1 MRESVRLGRIAGIPV
16 GLNISVFVILAIL
29 VLGLATGLFPS
40 AYPDRSVA
48 AYIAAALVAALFF
61 FASLLAHELA
71 HAIVAQRNGIEVAG
85 ITLWLFG
92 GVAQLRSE
100 PRSPGADFRIAVV
113 GPLTSV
119 LAGVVF
125 GLLAVV
131 LRALGVH
138 GLPLGVLAYLSGV
151 NILLAVFNLIPAA
164 PLDGGRVLRAAL
176 WQRWQDR
183 FRAAVTAAKAGQVF
197 GYLLVA
203 LGALQVVTDN
213 GWDGLWL
220 VLIGLFLV
228 NAAAAE
234 EQQSRLAQRLHGV
247 RVADVMTGQPVT
259 ASPMEPLDRFVA
271 DTVLRHRFSGY
282 PLVDQ
287 QEHLA
292 GLATLNRI
300 RAIPPERRPVTRLGD
315 VACPPEEVP
324 VAHPEEP
331 LVGLLQRMAG
341 CTDGRAVVV
350 DEASRVIGVVSA
362 SDISRAVM
370 MRDMRTFDPY
380 QGPRGADLTA
390 GPRGRDPLLPR

>member
-203 LGALQVVTDN
+203 LGVLQVVTDN

-315 VACPPEEVP
+315 IACPPQEVP

-350 DEASRVIGVVSA
+350 DEAGRVIGVVSP

-390 GPRGRDPLLPR
+390 GPRGWDPSLPG